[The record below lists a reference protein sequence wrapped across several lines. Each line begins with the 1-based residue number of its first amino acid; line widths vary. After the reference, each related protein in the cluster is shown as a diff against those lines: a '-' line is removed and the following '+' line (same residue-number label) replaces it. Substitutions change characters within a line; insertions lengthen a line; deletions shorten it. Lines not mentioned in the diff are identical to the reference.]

1 MTTMAEAGSNVA
13 MATSSRPWELH
24 VTRAAEGTLVLR
36 LAGSW
41 RLEDKLPDVSEV
53 QRELEGGPPV
63 RRLGFE
69 SGGVTAW
76 DTGLLT
82 FVRRLIDEGK
92 RRGIEVDR
100 GGLPQGAQ
108 RLLNLAT
115 AVAAKET
122 GRGVK
127 HVPWLERVGA
137 RAAAAGAAGAAMLT
151 FVGQA
156 CLAFWALLRGRARF
170 QSSDLWLIVEE
181 CGARALPIVS
191 LICFLVGLI
200 LAFVGAVQ
208 LRRFGAQ
215 IYVADL
221 VGIAMATEMGAMMTG
236 IILAGRTGAAFAAQ
250 LGTMQVNEE
259 IDALRTMGISPLEFL
274 VLPRM
279 LALIIMTPLL
289 TIYGDVVGI
298 LGGAF
303 VGVTMLDLSLTT
315 YMRETLS
322 TLVLADFA
330 KGLLK
335 GAVFGVLVAWAG
347 CFRGMQCGRSSAA
360 VGLAATA
367 AVVLGIVSII
377 VSDSILT
384 VIYNALGL

>member
-1 MTTMAEAGSNVA
+1 MAEPGTTL
-13 MATSSRPWELH
+13 ATATPSRSWELQISRP
-24 VTRAAEGTLVLR
+24 AEGTLVLR

-41 RLEDKLPDVSEV
+41 RLEDKLPRPADV
-53 QRELEGGPPV
+53 QRQLEGGPPA
-63 RRLGFE
+63 RRLTFE
-69 SGGVTAW
+69 TAGVTAW

-82 FVRRLIDEGK
+82 FVRKLMDEGK
-92 RRGIEVDR
+92 RRGFEVDC

-108 RLLNLAT
+108 RLMNLAT
-115 AVAAKET
+115 AVAAKDT
-122 GRGVK
+122 GRGEK
-127 HVPWLERVGA
+127 RVPWLERVGA
-137 RAAAAGAAGAAMLT
+137 RAAAAGTSGMAMVN

-156 CLAFWALLRGRARF
+156 CVAFWALLRGRARF

-200 LAFVGAVQ
+200 LAFVGAIQ

-221 VGIAMATEMGAMMTG
+221 VGIAMAQEMGAMMTG

-279 LALIIMTPLL
+279 LALILMTPLL
-289 TIYGDVVGI
+289 TIYGDVLGI

-303 VGVTMLDLSLTT
+303 VGVTMLDLSLTA

-322 TLVLADFA
+322 TLVLLDFA

-347 CFRGMQCGRSSAA
+347 CLRGMQCGRSSAA

>member
-1 MTTMAEAGSNVA
+1 MTTMAEVGSSIAV
-13 MATSSRPWELH
+13 ATSSRPWELH
-24 VTRAAEGTLVLR
+24 LSRAAEGTLVLR

-41 RLEDKLPDVSEV
+41 RLEDKLPGASEV
-53 QRELEGGPPV
+53 QRQLEAGPPV
-63 RRLGFE
+63 RRLTFDA
-69 SGGVTAW
+69 GGVSAW

-82 FVRRLIDEGK
+82 FVRKVMDEGK
-92 RRGIEVDR
+92 RRGFEVDR

-108 RLLNLAT
+108 RLMNLAT
-115 AVAAKET
+115 AVAPKET
-122 GRGVK
+122 GREAK
-127 HVPWLERVGA
+127 RVPWLERVGA
-137 RAAAAGAAGAAMLT
+137 GAVAAWAGGMAMIV

-156 CLAFWALLRGRARF
+156 CLAFWALIRRRARF
-170 QSSDLWLIVEE
+170 QSSDLWLIIEE
-181 CGARALPIVS
+181 CGARALPIVT

-221 VGIAMATEMGAMMTG
+221 VGIAMAQEMGAMMTG

-259 IDALRTMGISPLEFL
+259 IDALRTMGIAPMEFL

-279 LALIIMTPLL
+279 LALILMTPLL
-289 TIYGDVVGI
+289 TIYGDVMGI

-303 VGVTMLDLSLTT
+303 VGVTMLKLSLTA

-322 TLVLADFA
+322 ALVLKDFA
-330 KGLLK
+330 MGLFK

-347 CFRGMQCGRSSAA
+347 CLRGTQCGRSSAA

>member
-1 MTTMAEAGSNVA
+1 MTSP
-13 MATSSRPWELH
+13 SRPWELQVIH
-24 VTRAAEGTLVLR
+24 PAEGTLVLR

-41 RLEDKLPDVSEV
+41 RLEDELPGVSEV
-53 QRELEGGPPV
+53 EGKLEAEQPV
-63 RRLGFE
+63 RRLSFE
-69 SGGVTAW
+69 AGDVTAW
-76 DTGLLT
+76 DSGLLT
-82 FVRRLIDEGK
+82 FVRKLMDVGK

-100 GGLPQGAQ
+100 SGLPEGAQ
-108 RLLNLAT
+108 HLLNLAT

-127 HVPWLERVGA
+127 YGPWLERVGA
-137 RAAAAGAAGAAMLT
+137 AVLAEEAGAAAMLS
-151 FVGQA
+151 FIGQA
-156 CLAFWALLRGRARF
+156 CLAFWALLRRRARF
-170 QSSDLWLIVEE
+170 QSSDLWLIIEE
-181 CGARALPIVS
+181 CGARALPIVT

-200 LAFVGAVQ
+200 LAFVGSVQ

-221 VGIAMATEMGAMMTG
+221 VGIAMAQEIGAMMTG

-259 IDALRTMGISPLEFL
+259 IDALRTMGIVPLEFL

-279 LALIIMTPLL
+279 LALILMTPLL
-289 TIYGDVVGI
+289 TIYADVVGI

-303 VGVTMLDLSLTT
+303 VGVTMLKLSLTT
-315 YMRETLS
+315 YLRETLAAL
-322 TLVLADFA
+322 TLTDFA

-335 GAVFGVLVAWAG
+335 GGVFGVLVAWAG
-347 CFRGMQCGRSSAA
+347 CLRGMQCGRSSAA
-360 VGLAATA
+360 VGLATTA

-377 VSDSILT
+377 VAEAILT
-384 VIYNALGL
+384 VLYNALGF

>member
-1 MTTMAEAGSNVA
+1 MANNGSTS
-13 MATSSRPWELH
+13 ATGIPSRPWELH
-24 VTRAAEGTLVLR
+24 VSRPAEGTLVLR
-36 LAGSW
+36 LAGRW
-41 RLEDKLPDVSEV
+41 RLEDRLPGVSEV
-53 QRELEGGPPV
+53 EGRLEADPSV
-63 RRLGFE
+63 RRLTFE
-69 SGGVTAW
+69 AGSVTAW
-76 DTGLLT
+76 DTGLVT
-82 FVRRLIDEGK
+82 FVRKLMKEGN

-100 GGLPQGAQ
+100 AGLPDGAQ

-122 GRGVK
+122 GHGAKRG
-127 HVPWLERVGA
+127 PWIERIGM
-137 RAAAAGAAGAAMLT
+137 RAEAVEAGATAMVV
-151 FVGQA
+151 FIGQV
-156 CLAFWALLRGRARF
+156 CLAVWALLRRRSRF
-170 QSSDLWLIVEE
+170 QSSDLWLIIEE
-181 CGARALPIVS
+181 CGARALPIVT

-208 LRRFGAQ
+208 LRRFGTE

-221 VGIAMATEMGAMMTG
+221 VGIAMAQEMGAMMTG

-259 IDALRTMGISPLEFL
+259 IDALRTMGIAPLEFL

-279 LALIIMTPLL
+279 LALILMAPLL

-303 VGVTMLDLSLTT
+303 VGVTMLKLSLTA
-315 YMRETLS
+315 YLHETL
-322 TLVLADFA
+322 TALALTDFA

-335 GAVFGVLVAWAG
+335 GGVFGVLVAWAG
-347 CFRGMQCGRSSAA
+347 CLRGMQSGRSSSA
-360 VGLAATA
+360 VGLATTA

-377 VSDSILT
+377 VADAILT

>member
-1 MTTMAEAGSNVA
+1 M
-13 MATSSRPWELH
+13 
-24 VTRAAEGTLVLR
+24 VLR

-41 RLEDKLPDVSEV
+41 RLENRLPGVSEV
-53 QRELEGGPPV
+53 EWGIDAGRPV
-63 RRLGFE
+63 RRLAFE
-69 SGGVTAW
+69 ARSVTAW
-76 DTGLLT
+76 DSGLLT
-82 FVRRLIDEGK
+82 FVRKLMDEGT
-92 RRGIEVDR
+92 RWGVEVDR
-100 GGLPQGAQ
+100 SGLPEGAQ
-108 RLLNLAT
+108 RLLDLAT
-115 AVAAKET
+115 AVPAKET

-127 HVPWLERVGA
+127 RVPWLERVGV
-137 RAAAAGAAGAAMLT
+137 RAEAAEAGATAILI
-151 FVGQA
+151 FIGQA
-156 CLAFWALLRGRARF
+156 CLAFWALLRRRSRF
-170 QSSDLWLIVEE
+170 QSSDLWLIIEE
-181 CGARALPIVS
+181 CGARALPIVT

-221 VGIAMATEMGAMMTG
+221 VGIAMAQEMGAMMTG

-259 IDALRTMGISPLEFL
+259 IDALRTMGIAPLEFL

-279 LALIIMTPLL
+279 LALILMTPLL

-303 VGVTMLDLSLTT
+303 VGVTMLKLSLTM
-315 YMRETLS
+315 YLRETLS
-322 TLVLADFA
+322 ALALTDFA
-330 KGLLK
+330 KGLVK
-335 GAVFGVLVAWAG
+335 GGVFGVLVAWAG
-347 CFRGMQCGRSSAA
+347 CLRGMQCGRSSAA
-360 VGLAATA
+360 VGLATTA

-377 VSDSILT
+377 VADAILT

>member
-1 MTTMAEAGSNVA
+1 MSHG
-13 MATSSRPWELH
+13 
-24 VTRAAEGTLVLR
+24 GTLELDCPTSDTLR
-36 LAGSW
+36 VRLTGTW
-41 RLEDKLPDVSEV
+41 RLHEQLPSAGEIDHVLAES
-53 QRELEGGPPV
+53 RDL
-63 RRLGFE
+63 RRVVFDT
-69 SGGVTAW
+69 SGLIAW
-76 DTGLLT
+76 DSGLLT
-82 FVRRLIDEGK
+82 FVRKLMDEGE

-100 GGLPQGAQ
+100 GGLPEGAQ
-108 RLLNLAT
+108 HLLNLAT
-115 AVAAKET
+115 AVASKET
-122 GRGVK
+122 GRGAK
-127 HVPWLERVGA
+127 RETWLDRVGE
-137 RAAAAGAAGAAMLT
+137 RAEAVEAGAAAMLL
-151 FVGQA
+151 FIGQA
-156 CLAFWALLRGRARF
+156 CLAFWALLRRRARF
-170 QSSDLWLIVEE
+170 QSSDLWLIIEE
-181 CGARALPIVS
+181 CGARALPIVT

-200 LAFVGAVQ
+200 LAFVGSVQ

-221 VGIAMATEMGAMMTG
+221 VGIAMAQEIGAMMTG

-279 LALIIMTPLL
+279 LALILMTPLL
-289 TIYGDVVGI
+289 TIYADVVGI

-303 VGVTMLDLSLTT
+303 VGVTMLKLNLAV
-315 YMRETLS
+315 YLRETLAAL
-322 TLVLADFA
+322 TLADFA
-330 KGLLK
+330 KGLVK
-335 GAVFGVLVAWAG
+335 GGVFGVLVAWAG
-347 CFRGMQCGRSSAA
+347 CLRGTQCGRSSAA

>member
-1 MTTMAEAGSNVA
+1 M
-13 MATSSRPWELH
+13 
-24 VTRAAEGTLVLR
+24 VLR

-41 RLEDKLPDVSEV
+41 RLENKLPGALLEV
-53 QRELEGGPPV
+53 REALDAGQPV
-63 RRLGFE
+63 RRLSFE
-69 SGGVTAW
+69 AGGVTGW
-76 DTGLLT
+76 DSGLVT
-82 FVRRLIDEGK
+82 FVRKLMDEGQ

-100 GGLPQGAQ
+100 GGLPEGAQ
-108 RLLNLAT
+108 HLLNLAA

-122 GRGVK
+122 GRGAK
-127 HVPWLERVGA
+127 RVPWLERVGLQA
-137 RAAAAGAAGAAMLT
+137 EAVVAGETAMLV
-151 FVGQA
+151 FIGQA
-156 CLAFWALLRGRARF
+156 CLAFWALLRRRARF
-170 QSSDLWLIVEE
+170 QSSDLSLIIEE
-181 CGARALPIVS
+181 CGARALPIVT

-221 VGIAMATEMGAMMTG
+221 VGIAMSQEMGAMMTG

-259 IDALRTMGISPLEFL
+259 IDALRTMGISPMEFL

-279 LALIIMTPLL
+279 VALILMTPLL

-303 VGVTMLDLSLTT
+303 VGVTMLKLSLTT

-322 TLVLADFA
+322 ALALTDFA
-330 KGLLK
+330 KGLVK
-335 GAVFGVLVAWAG
+335 GGVFGVLVAWAG
-347 CFRGMQCGRSSAA
+347 CLRGMQCGRSSAA
-360 VGLAATA
+360 VGLATTA

-377 VSDSILT
+377 VADAILT
-384 VIYNALGL
+384 VIYDAIGF

>member
-1 MTTMAEAGSNVA
+1 MTSP
-13 MATSSRPWELH
+13 SRPWELH
-24 VTRAAEGTLVLR
+24 VSHPAEGTLVLR

-41 RLEDKLPDVSEV
+41 RLEDGLPGVSEV
-53 QRELEGGPPV
+53 QGKLEAEQPV
-63 RRLGFE
+63 RRLSLEAGD
-69 SGGVTAW
+69 VTVW
-76 DTGLLT
+76 DSGLLT
-82 FVRRLIDEGK
+82 FVRKLMDVGK
-92 RRGIEVDR
+92 RLGFEVDR
-100 GGLPQGAQ
+100 SGLPKGAQ
-108 RLLNLAT
+108 HLLNLTT

-127 HVPWLERVGA
+127 YVPWLDRVGA
-137 RAAAAGAAGAAMLT
+137 AVLAEEAGGAAMLS
-151 FVGQA
+151 FIGQA
-156 CLAFWALLRGRARF
+156 CVAFWALLRRRARF
-170 QSSDLWLIVEE
+170 QSSDLWLTIEE
-181 CGARALPIVS
+181 CGVRALPIVT

-200 LAFVGAVQ
+200 LAFVGSVQ

-221 VGIAMATEMGAMMTG
+221 VGIAMAQEIGAMMTG

-259 IDALRTMGISPLEFL
+259 IDALRTMGIVPLEFL

-279 LALIIMTPLL
+279 LALILMTPLL

-303 VGVTMLDLSLTT
+303 VGVTMLKLSLTA
-315 YMRETLS
+315 YLRETLS
-322 TLVLADFA
+322 ALALTDFA

-335 GAVFGVLVAWAG
+335 GGVFGVLVAWAG

-360 VGLAATA
+360 VGLATTA
-367 AVVLGIVSII
+367 AVVLGIVAII
-377 VSDSILT
+377 VAEAILT
-384 VIYNALGL
+384 VLYNALGF

>member
-1 MTTMAEAGSNVA
+1 M
-13 MATSSRPWELH
+13 
-24 VTRAAEGTLVLR
+24 VLR

-41 RLEDKLPDVSEV
+41 RLEDRLPGALEV
-53 QRELEGGPPV
+53 QRELQVGQPV
-63 RRLGFE
+63 RRLSFE
-69 SGGVTAW
+69 AGDVTAW
-76 DTGLLT
+76 DSGLLT
-82 FVRRLIDEGK
+82 FVRKLIDEGT

-100 GGLPQGAQ
+100 GGLPEGAQ

-127 HVPWLERVGA
+127 YVPWLERVGA
-137 RAAAAGAAGAAMLT
+137 AVLAEEAGAAAMLS
-151 FVGQA
+151 FIGQA
-156 CLAFWALLRGRARF
+156 CLAFWALLRRRARF
-170 QSSDLWLIVEE
+170 QSSDLWLIIEE
-181 CGARALPIVS
+181 CGARALPIVT

-200 LAFVGAVQ
+200 LAFVGSVQ

-221 VGIAMATEMGAMMTG
+221 VGIAMAQEIGAMMTG

-259 IDALRTMGISPLEFL
+259 IDALRTMGIAPLEFL

-279 LALIIMTPLL
+279 LALILMTPLL
-289 TIYGDVVGI
+289 TIYADVVGI

-303 VGVTMLDLSLTT
+303 VGVTMLKLSLTA
-315 YMRETLS
+315 YLRETLS
-322 TLVLADFA
+322 ALALTDFA

-335 GAVFGVLVAWAG
+335 GGVFGVLVAWAG
-347 CFRGMQCGRSSAA
+347 CLRGMQCGRSSAA
-360 VGLAATA
+360 VGLATTA

-377 VSDSILT
+377 VAEAILT
-384 VIYNALGL
+384 VLYNALGF